1 MIKVYESNE
10 NKKLTEIT
18 EIKAQS
24 WINLYHYDEK
34 ELNFVSEKTNIN
46 ASLLKKMLDNHE
58 TSRIEV
64 RNQATL
70 IVLKLPFK
78 TQNSYK
84 TLPLGIVISDQYIM
98 TICQHGKDFFA
109 ELLEEGVL
117 IPTEKTNFTIQVF
130 LKVASLY
137 LLYLQ
142 QIQEELK
149 RQEKWINQATNNDA
163 LKGLLQIE
171 KSLVYF
177 RNSLTSNELVLERIL
192 AGKILPLFESD
203 NILMEDAIIE
213 NKQAIAM
220 ANLYQD
226 LLASLTETYG
236 TIISNNLNRVMKFL
250 TGITIVFTIPT
261 MVASFMGMNVHLGW
275 FNQAKMA
282 FPALLFI
289 SLLLSIFVTYI
300 FKKKDWL

>member
-1 MIKVYESNE
+1 MIKVYKNNE
-10 NKKLTEIT
+10 NKVLTEINEMQT
-18 EIKAQS
+18 QS

-34 ELNFVSEKTNIN
+34 ELNSVSEKTNI
-46 ASLLKKMLDNHE
+46 SFPLLKKMMDNHE

-70 IVLKLPFK
+70 IVLKIPFK
-78 TQNSYK
+78 TQTSYK
-84 TLPLGIVISDQYIM
+84 TLPLGIVISEQYII
-98 TICQHGKDFFA
+98 TVCQHGKEFFN
-109 ELLEEGVL
+109 ELIEEGNLV
-117 IPTEKTNFTIQVF
+117 PTERTNFTIQVF

-137 LLYLQ
+137 LAYLQ
-142 QIQEELK
+142 QIQEDLK

-203 NILMEDAIIE
+203 NLLMEDAIIE

-261 MVASFMGMNVHLGW
+261 MVASFMGMNVNLGW
-275 FNQAKMA
+275 FSHAKLA
-282 FPALLFI
+282 FPALLII
-289 SLLLSIFVTYI
+289 SLLLSILVTYI